1 MKIITVRCSGAEHH
15 NINNRVGAIM
25 CAFVANAMY
34 LSKSL
39 IGGKQKNYYWS
50 QFLSYRNDLKN
61 VKTNY

>member
-39 IGGKQKNYYWS
+39 IGGKQKNYY
-50 QFLSYRNDLKN
+50 
-61 VKTNY
+61 